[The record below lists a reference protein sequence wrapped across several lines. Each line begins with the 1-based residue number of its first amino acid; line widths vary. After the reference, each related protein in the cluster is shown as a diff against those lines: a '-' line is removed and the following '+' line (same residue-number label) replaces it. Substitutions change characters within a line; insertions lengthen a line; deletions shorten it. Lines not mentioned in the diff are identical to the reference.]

1 MKWKYHENHK
11 IGYSARI
18 LIVWRILRIV
28 SWPATKGFQLAPRQ
42 RRKRAAGPCELSH
55 GADLSHVR
63 KRRKYSGGY
72 QGRKADHDILD
83 ARGGM
88 EGSAAASRGHRQPA
102 ATVPAR
108 TRCGNAVCV
117 FRSAR
122 ADDTHHSRREK
133 QPRCGGICGTGRGV
147 GSHDKVDRAV
157 GVGIATV

>member
-1 MKWKYHENHK
+1 MKWKYYENHK
-11 IGYSARI
+11 IGDSARI
-18 LIVWRILRIV
+18 LIVGRVLRIV

-55 GADLSHVR
+55 GADLSHLR

-108 TRCGNAVCV
+108 TRCGNTQTAFPQRVLAGTV
-117 FRSAR
+117 AAGWRWPRDAAALPSIPPR
-122 ADDTHHSRREK
+122 ASR
-133 QPRCGGICGTGRGV
+133 I
-147 GSHDKVDRAV
+147 S
-157 GVGIATV
+157 